1 MALLL
6 LAGGDSLAGHSYLQG
21 SDRVD
26 MDDGSSAVEAFM
38 AVFAA
43 LVFLMWIPC
52 GVYAGV
58 IAASKNH
65 NWFPW
70 SLGGFVFGPVALIAT
85 AGLPDRKLHRY
96 VRLISGDKDEPSE
109 GLSSVTRQKSLN
121 PSDLR

>member
-1 MALLL
+1 
-6 LAGGDSLAGHSYLQG
+6 
-21 SDRVD
+21 

-43 LVFLMWIPC
+43 LAFLMWIPC

-65 NWFPW
+65 YWLPW
-70 SLGGFVFGPVALIAT
+70 SLGGILFGPIVLIAT

-96 VRLISGDKDEPSE
+96 VRLISGDKDEPSD
-109 GLSSVTRQKSLN
+109 GLGNVTRPKSLN

>member
-1 MALLL
+1 
-6 LAGGDSLAGHSYLQG
+6 
-21 SDRVD
+21 

>member
-1 MALLL
+1 
-6 LAGGDSLAGHSYLQG
+6 
-21 SDRVD
+21 

-52 GVYAGV
+52 GIYAGV

-96 VRLISGDKDEPSE
+96 VRLISGDKDEPLE
-109 GLSSVTRQKSLN
+109 GLSSVTRQKSLK

>member
-1 MALLL
+1 
-6 LAGGDSLAGHSYLQG
+6 
-21 SDRVD
+21 

-43 LVFLMWIPC
+43 LVFVMWTPC

-70 SLGGFVFGPVALIAT
+70 SLGGFLFGPVALIAT
-85 AGLPDRKLHRY
+85 AGLPDRKLQRY
-96 VRLISGDKDEPSE
+96 VRAISEDTEEASE
-109 GLSSVTRQKSLN
+109 GLVTVTRQKSLN
-121 PSDLR
+121 PSDLL

>member
-1 MALLL
+1 
-6 LAGGDSLAGHSYLQG
+6 
-21 SDRVD
+21 

-52 GVYAGV
+52 GIYAGV

-109 GLSSVTRQKSLN
+109 GLSSLTRQKSLN